1 MQARARAGH
10 LLAAAQHG
18 LARCRSAGRSLER
31 WYAGPATWRAS
42 LASSPS
48 ETANPRSASRRCLFG
63 QPVRLWLYAALLVA
77 GGLVVVFGPLRVAPA
92 IAGHQVPTIPWW
104 AIALLATAGELA
116 SIELPIHRTNVV
128 LSLNDAV
135 IVIALMG
142 TGPFVTTL
150 AVAFSLGIFQ
160 AAKRHKPEQ
169 VVFNFGAQLLA
180 TPVYYVVLRLMVQPD
195 AIFSLRSVVGYLI
208 AVTLV
213 SALSNIEVLVAMYL
227 SEADARVI
235 REGLVFSTPAGAL
248 IALGTAVI
256 AMIIL
261 VMIVAAPAVLLTL
274 PIPVILMV
282 AAYRAQIARRRQQAD
297 IKNLFAASRILNQ
310 SKSVTAGAVDFLS
323 HIAEMFH
330 ATLVELTLLSPAPDT
345 PALVTRS
352 LDGVAV
358 EIMATTP
365 LESLPTGLVEAM
377 AMSDVLVTR
386 RSGLDTPL
394 ARYIATG
401 DRPTAMG
408 VALPGGDQARSL
420 GYLVVGQ
427 RNKFV
432 GDFQR
437 TDVQL
442 LGTLAEQLASTLQNG
457 RLHEDLAQLAGAQD
471 ELERQ
476 AFHDPLTGLANRALI
491 FEHTEAAFH
500 RAKRTGDLIFFL
512 YVDLDRFKGVNDT
525 LGHGAGD
532 ELLHQSCRQTQRV
545 RARHR
550 HRRSN
555 RWRRVRDPARTG
567 DIARG
572 CGRHCAKDCR
582 APRRPFPSREWHR
595 EHRCVGG
602 HRLHRRDRPV
612 RRAAHEVGRC
622 RHVRRK
628 EVRKGTP
635 CCGHVRPDSP
645 RSAERTHVARQ
656 LSAARAAPGRR
667 SSDGP
672 RGPWPR
678 MTGTPTGGSPS
689 RLSPLPPS
697 RRRNAP
703 RGRQQTPTAHVTAGR
718 PRRRAPPV

>member
-1 MQARARAGH
+1 VSVQARARAGH
-10 LLAAAQHG
+10 LLAAAKLG
-18 LARCRSAGRSLER
+18 LARCRSAGRSLEH
-31 WYAGPATWRAS
+31 WYAGQATSRAS
-42 LASSPS
+42 PASSPS
-48 ETANPRSASRRCLFG
+48 EAADPRSASRRCLFG

-77 GGLVVVFGPLRVAPA
+77 GGLVVVFGPLRVAPP
-92 IAGHQVPTIPWW
+92 IAGHQVPAIPWW
-104 AIALLATAGELA
+104 AIALLATGGELA

-142 TGPFVTTL
+142 TGPCVTTL
-150 AVAFSLGIFQ
+150 AVAFSLGLVQ
-160 AAKRHKPEQ
+160 AARRHKPEQ

-180 TPVYYVVLRLMVQPD
+180 TPVYYVVLRFLVQPD
-195 AIFSLRSVVGYLI
+195 AIFSLRSVAGYLV

-274 PIPVILMV
+274 PIPVLLMV
-282 AAYRAQIARRRQQAD
+282 AAYRAQIARRRQQTD
-297 IKNLFAASRILNQ
+297 IRNLFAASRILNE
-310 SKSVTAGAVDFLS
+310 SKTVTAGAVDFLS

-330 ATLVELTLLSPAPDT
+330 ATLVELTLLSPAPDS

-377 AMSDVLVTR
+377 TVSDVLVTK
-386 RSGLDTPL
+386 RSGLETPL
-394 ARYIATG
+394 ARYIATS

-408 VALPGGDQARSL
+408 VALPGGDRARSL

-442 LGTLAEQLASTLQNG
+442 LGTLAEQLAAALQNG

-471 ELERQ
+471 ELERK

-491 FEHTEAAFH
+491 VENTEAAFH
-500 RAKRTGDLIFFL
+500 RAKRTGDLIFLL
-512 YVDLDRFKGVNDT
+512 YIDLDGFKGVNDT

-532 ELLHQSCRQTQRV
+532 ELLIKVAARLNECV
-545 RARHR
+545 RATDT
-550 HRRSN
+550 
-555 RWRRVRDPARTG
+555 VARIGGDEFAILLEQATSLADVEGVAQRIVEHLAGPFLLPSGIANIGGSVGIAFTDATG
-567 DIARG
+567 QSVAQLMKSADAAMYVAKKSG
-572 CGRHCAKDCR
+572 KGRHVV
-582 APRRPFPSREWHR
+582 S
-595 EHRCVGG
+595 
-602 HRLHRRDRPV
+602 
-612 RRAAHEVGRC
+612 
-622 RHVRRK
+622 
-628 EVRKGTP
+628 
-635 CCGHVRPDSP
+635 
-645 RSAERTHVARQ
+645 
-656 LSAARAAPGRR
+656 
-667 SSDGP
+667 
-672 RGPWPR
+672 
-678 MTGTPTGGSPS
+678 M
-689 RLSPLPPS
+689 
-697 RRRNAP
+697 
-703 RGRQQTPTAHVTAGR
+703 
-718 PRRRAPPV
+718 